1 VAGVRAFDGITRVV
15 WILEA
20 EVLYSICVF
29 FCMAIYQ
36 LAGDSKPRALL

>member
-20 EVLYSICVF
+20 DRSLIQYMRVLLHGYIS
-29 FCMAIYQ
+29 A
-36 LAGDSKPRALL
+36 SW